1 MREGYDNN
9 EKLAEYVEATPQRA
23 RPIVSTVTITASDIK
38 DTADEFNA
46 ATSDITLTSR
56 FAIFDSGGCRLAGAG
71 DTEFVSADKSVSTSA
86 DITSLVPPTESPLG
100 VAVVELVD
108 DPQGTEIWGAKAFLD
123 PNTGSGK
130 EVTHWYC
137 VLYQFMGIDISG
149 PDEAWNLR
157 YLASDSVAAGSS
169 SGDVQ
174 FSFVTDGSIPVVGSP
189 PDITDRRIGSAAV
202 VPAGPSVVMVV
213 YALKGNGET
222 AANVAW
228 RCNSAASSATSGNN
242 VVYRYNLTALDT
254 AVEASNLRFTAEAAS
269 GVPDMALLGN
279 RAYTTATIEWID
291 TGNKFDLGQAPTS
304 GTDLE
309 LTLKAATPS
318 DTSITAQIYND
329 ANTTWYNF
337 VDADIIGED
346 RSGEDGTD
354 LSAMTRQQSYQVKV
368 TLTTSA
374 DTNHTP
380 RLYSVGLQELET
392 EVVDGL
398 VEVQS
403 ASWAIDPITAQSE
416 IPTASLLLHR
426 DGEKDYRS
434 WADDIFATKQLN
446 ELLFRIHVGHP
457 DLAKRW
463 WLHID
468 DFLVADY
475 EPSESGIFVQLVS
488 VLQYALVS
496 IPPKASGTRAPK
508 EYENATLKSVYDDII
523 ATQAAVQ
530 ARYRGQGIEETDTA
544 YNVTKTISVETQ
556 AIDVLREL
564 NFINGSAT
572 ISSQGKIVSRKI
584 FDNEQDPPQTASTL
598 VSDHAA
604 FPYDEVT
611 VLSTDTGFDRRIT
624 SFDVPYGWDGS
635 GYTAQQEAKPSQTV
649 LDRLGPIAT
658 AQANQLDDGVA
669 RWLRTSAQA
678 DKIGDRM
685 IANFVNGMS
694 QIHFE
699 SHTAKPYLEPG
710 DVVAIES
717 DIYVGIDP
725 RTGTARRGRGW
736 SKGVV
741 TQCHDIM
748 GHEFTVWVTS
758 WYDLIATIT
767 AFAWNDGIAPG
778 GAAHSFKDEFVGG
791 FSEASAMLW
800 EKTTSDLSGLPDR
813 TLAGTD
819 KLVFYS
825 PSGSGTYS
833 DIVSGVPLSAFLND
847 SGFTAG
853 AFSTAG
859 NGLTSP
865 STGTVAIDVAG
876 TDNYIQQ
883 GTDLQGTAIATG
895 DRIAYVD
902 VGDNGVKYGNVSDL
916 PFTNNSGDITAVTAG
931 LALTGGGTSG
941 SVTLALDHLGFE
953 DLTDPN
959 ADRIAFWD
967 DSASKFEWL
976 TVGSGMSISGTTITA
991 TGTTTTAGTGLT
1003 LSGSEFSVKY
1013 ASGSNLIDGAASG
1026 TAATADLVLF
1036 YDNDDNV
1043 VKKDSLAN
1051 ILDLA
1056 AGDITGVTAGTGLS
1070 GGGTSGSVTLNVEAS
1085 QTQITSV
1092 GALNAGSITSGFGN
1106 IDVGSSNIDGGT
1118 ITADTALVG
1127 TLSTAAQGNITS
1139 VGTLTAINTSG
1150 DLDVDGTANLDV
1162 VDIDGAVDMA
1172 STLTIGSTTTIAG
1185 RLGIGTTSPSSY
1197 YTTNLV
1203 IANTSS
1209 GASSGMTLANADNGQ
1224 GRIDFA
1230 DGTSGAAQYRG
1241 TISYS
1246 HDSTPAD
1253 GYMRFVAGGNEAL
1266 RLGSNY
1272 ILMAGLPTSDP
1283 GVNNSLWNDSG
1294 TLKIS

>member
-1 MREGYDNN
+1 MRTGYSK
-9 EKLAEYVEATPQRA
+9 ELREYVEATPQRA
-23 RPIVSTVTITASDIK
+23 RPIIETVVTAASDIR
-38 DTADEFNA
+38 DTYTEFLAAD
-46 ATSDITLTSR
+46 ATTGFQLYTT
-56 FAIFDSGGCRLAGAG
+56 GGIRLAGGGTDSMTTNTTRASG
-71 DTEFVSADKSVSTSA
+71 A
-86 DITSLVPPTESPLG
+86 DITSLPQFGASSLG
-100 VAVVELVD
+100 AAVVEWST
-108 DPQGTEIWGAKAFLD
+108 GTVNAETQIFSGTAYLD
-123 PNTGSGK
+123 PNVSGAGGARQVD
-130 EVTHWYC
+130 EFYSA
-137 VLYQFMGIDISG
+137 LYRLESIT
-149 PDEAWNLR
+149 DEGGDQIWNLR
-157 YLASDSVAAGSS
+157 WIGQDSVTVSS
-169 SGDVQ
+169 DTAGDVT
-174 FSFVTDGSIPVVGSP
+174 FTYASNDSVPEIGGRP
-189 PDITDRRIGSAAV
+189 PIIERGETIGDVA
-202 VPAGPSVVMVV
+202 PKTVMLI
-213 YALKGNGET
+213 YALKDTGEVASNAAWECDNNNSSVVNNGHT
-222 AANVAW
+222 IK
-228 RCNSAASSATSGNN
+228 
-242 VVYRYNLTALDT
+242 RYNLTRYDT
-254 AVEASNLRFTAEAAS
+254 AEGLSSGKYTASNVV
-269 GVPDMALLGN
+269 GVPAMAL
-279 RAYTTATIEWID
+279 RANTSYSNATMEWTG
-291 TGNKFDLGQAPTS
+291 TGNDLDLGSTPAS
-304 GTDLE
+304 DTDLE
-309 LTLKAATPS
+309 LVLQGNTPS
-318 DTSITAQIYND
+318 DTSIVASISPNNGTN
-329 ANTTWYNF
+329 WYTF
-337 VDADIIGED
+337 VDGDVIGVD
-346 RSGEDGTD
+346 KSGDGGTD
-354 LSAMTRQQSYQVKV
+354 LSAVARQQQYDLRVV
-368 TLTTSA
+368 LNTST
-374 DTNHTP
+374 DTSHTP
-380 RLYSVGLQELET
+380 QLYRIGVREITHEI
-392 EVVDGL
+392 VDGL
-398 VEVQS
+398 VEIDG
-403 ASWAIDPITAQSE
+403 AGWAIDPMSCQGE
-416 IPTASLLLHR
+416 IPTLDCRLYR

-434 WADDIFATKQLN
+434 WAESLFADYHLN
-446 ELLFRIHVGHP
+446 ELLFRVWIGDP
-457 DLAKRW
+457 DLARRY

-468 DFLVADY
+468 DFLVGDY
-475 EPSESGIFVQLVS
+475 TPSTNGISVRLVS
-488 VLQYALVS
+488 PLQYALAS
-496 IPPKASGTRAPK
+496 IPPKDTSGNRNPIS
-508 EYENATLKSVYDDII
+508 YDGSNLKAVYDDIL
-523 ATQAAVQ
+523 TSQASVQ
-530 ARYRGQGIEETDTA
+530 ARYLGNGITNTSQT
-544 YNVTKTISVETQ
+544 VTKTINAETQ
-556 AIDVLREL
+556 ALDVLRQ
-564 NFINGSAT
+564 ICYIDGSAL
-572 ISSQGKIVSRKI
+572 ISSQGVFTVVQGLFTDKAPVAE
-584 FDNEQDPPQTASTL
+584 FLYEEVEVLGVAS
-598 VSDHAA
+598 
-604 FPYDEVT
+604 
-611 VLSTDTGFDRRIT
+611 GFDRRVT
-624 SFDVPYGWDGS
+624 SFSVPYNWDGD
-635 GYTAQQEAKPSQTV
+635 GYTGERESLPSQTAI
-649 LDRLGPIAT
+649 DNLGPT
-658 AQANQLDDGVA
+658 AFGQDHALDDGTA
-669 RWLRTSAQA
+669 RWLENSTIA
-678 DKIGDRM
+678 DTLGKRM
-685 IANFVNGMS
+685 VEFFLQGPT
-694 QIHFE
+694 QIRFR
-699 SHTAKPYLEPG
+699 SDTPYPHLEPG
-710 DVVAIES
+710 DVVSLEQDVWVSRNPSSGDA
-717 DIYVGIDP
+717 VQ
-725 RTGTARRGRGW
+725 GRGW
-736 SKGVV
+736 SHCTV
-741 TQCHDIM
+741 TQCHDVM
-748 GHEFTVWVTS
+748 GREFTVWLNGAFKPIPTAGTVTRGK
-758 WYDLIATIT
+758 LGPK
-767 AFAWNDGIAPG
+767 AWQNNFYRQGE
-778 GAAHSFKDEFVGG
+778 AAVE
-791 FSEASAMLW
+791 
-800 EKTTSDLSGLPDR
+800 TTSALWSRGVGDLSGLADR

-833 DIVSGVPLSAFLND
+833 DIVSGVPLSVFNND

-853 AFSTAG
+853 AFATAG
-859 NGLTSP
+859 DGLTSP

-941 SVTLALDHLGFE
+941 SVTLAVDHLGFE
-953 DLTDPN
+953 DLEDPN

-991 TGTTTTAGTGLT
+991 TGTTNTAGTGLT

-1070 GGGTSGSVTLNVEAS
+1070 GGGTSGTVTLNVEAS

-1209 GASSGMTLANADNGQ
+1209 GASSGMTLANANNGQ

-1246 HDSTPAD
+1246 HDATPAD

-1272 ILMAGLPTSDP
+1272 ILMAGIPTSDP
-1283 GVNNSLWNDSG
+1283 GVANSVWNSSG
-1294 TLKIS
+1294 TLKISAG

>member
-1 MREGYDNN
+1 MRVGYEGN

-46 ATSDITLTSR
+46 ATSDITLTNR
-56 FAIFDSGGCRLAGAG
+56 FTIFDSGGCRLAGAG

-149 PDEAWNLR
+149 PEEAWNLR

-279 RAYTTATIEWID
+279 RAYTTATIQWVD
-291 TGNKFDLGQAPTS
+291 TGNKLNLGQAPTS

-368 TLTTSA
+368 TLTTST

-380 RLYSVGLQELET
+380 RLYAVGLQEIET

-434 WADDIFATKQLN
+434 WADDLFATKQLN

-468 DFLVADY
+468 DFIVGDY
-475 EPSESGIFVQLVS
+475 EPSESGILVQLVS

-508 EYENATLKSVYDDII
+508 EYSNATLKSVYDDII

-530 ARYRGQGIEETDTA
+530 ARFRGPGIEETNTD

-572 ISSQGKIVSRKI
+572 ISSQGKIKAVQI
-584 FDNEQDPPQTASTL
+584 FDNTQDPPQTLSAPET
-598 VSDHAA
+598 DHAA

-624 SFDVPYGWDGS
+624 SFDVPYGWDGN
-635 GYTAQQEAKPSQTV
+635 GYTAEQEAKPSQTV
-649 LDRLGPIAT
+649 LDRLGPIAN

-669 RWLRTSAQA
+669 RWLRTAA
-678 DKIGDRM
+678 HANKIGDRM
-685 IANFVNGMS
+685 IANFVNGLS
-694 QIHFE
+694 QIHFQ
-699 SHTAKPYLEPG
+699 SHTAKPWLEPG

-725 RTGTARRGRGW
+725 RSGTALRGRGW

-741 TQCHDIM
+741 TQCHDII

-758 WYDLIATIT
+758 WYNVIASKT
-767 AFAWNDGIAPG
+767 AFSWDAGMTPG
-778 GAAHSFKDEFVGG
+778 GK
-791 FSEASAMLW
+791 MLW
-800 EKTTSDLSGLPDR
+800 EFENGFGEATAALWKAEQGTQATTIS
-813 TLAGTD
+813 
-819 KLVFYS
+819 
-825 PSGSGTYS
+825 
-833 DIVSGVPLSAFLND
+833 
-847 SGFTAG
+847 AG
-853 AFSTAG
+853 AG
-859 NGLTSP
+859 
-865 STGTVAIDVAG
+865 
-876 TDNYIQQ
+876 
-883 GTDLQGTAIATG
+883 
-895 DRIAYVD
+895 
-902 VGDNGVKYGNVSDL
+902 
-916 PFTNNSGDITAVTAG
+916 
-931 LALTGGGTSG
+931 LTGGG
-941 SVTLALDHLGFE
+941 
-953 DLTDPN
+953 N
-959 ADRIAFWD
+959 
-967 DSASKFEWL
+967 
-976 TVGSGMSISGTTITA
+976 
-991 TGTTTTAGTGLT
+991 
-1003 LSGSEFSVKY
+1003 LS
-1013 ASGSNLIDGAASG
+1013 
-1026 TAATADLVLF
+1026 
-1036 YDNDDNV
+1036 
-1043 VKKDSLAN
+1043 
-1051 ILDLA
+1051 
-1056 AGDITGVTAGTGLS
+1056 
-1070 GGGTSGSVTLNVEAS
+1070 
-1085 QTQITSV
+1085 
-1092 GALNAGSITSGFGN
+1092 
-1106 IDVGSSNIDGGT
+1106 
-1118 ITADTALVG
+1118 
-1127 TLSTAAQGNITS
+1127 
-1139 VGTLTAINTSG
+1139 
-1150 DLDVDGTANLDV
+1150 
-1162 VDIDGAVDMA
+1162 
-1172 STLTIGSTTTIAG
+1172 
-1185 RLGIGTTSPSSY
+1185 
-1197 YTTNLV
+1197 
-1203 IANTSS
+1203 
-1209 GASSGMTLANADNGQ
+1209 
-1224 GRIDFA
+1224 
-1230 DGTSGAAQYRG
+1230 
-1241 TISYS
+1241 
-1246 HDSTPAD
+1246 
-1253 GYMRFVAGGNEAL
+1253 
-1266 RLGSNY
+1266 
-1272 ILMAGLPTSDP
+1272 
-1283 GVNNSLWNDSG
+1283 
-1294 TLKIS
+1294 

>member
-149 PDEAWNLR
+149 PEEAWNLR

-291 TGNKFDLGQAPTS
+291 TGNKFNLGQAPTS

-649 LDRLGPIAT
+649 LARL
-658 AQANQLDDGVA
+658 
-669 RWLRTSAQA
+669 
-678 DKIGDRM
+678 
-685 IANFVNGMS
+685 
-694 QIHFE
+694 
-699 SHTAKPYLEPG
+699 
-710 DVVAIES
+710 
-717 DIYVGIDP
+717 
-725 RTGTARRGRGW
+725 
-736 SKGVV
+736 
-741 TQCHDIM
+741 
-748 GHEFTVWVTS
+748 
-758 WYDLIATIT
+758 
-767 AFAWNDGIAPG
+767 
-778 GAAHSFKDEFVGG
+778 
-791 FSEASAMLW
+791 
-800 EKTTSDLSGLPDR
+800 
-813 TLAGTD
+813 
-819 KLVFYS
+819 
-825 PSGSGTYS
+825 
-833 DIVSGVPLSAFLND
+833 
-847 SGFTAG
+847 
-853 AFSTAG
+853 
-859 NGLTSP
+859 
-865 STGTVAIDVAG
+865 
-876 TDNYIQQ
+876 
-883 GTDLQGTAIATG
+883 
-895 DRIAYVD
+895 
-902 VGDNGVKYGNVSDL
+902 
-916 PFTNNSGDITAVTAG
+916 
-931 LALTGGGTSG
+931 
-941 SVTLALDHLGFE
+941 
-953 DLTDPN
+953 
-959 ADRIAFWD
+959 
-967 DSASKFEWL
+967 
-976 TVGSGMSISGTTITA
+976 
-991 TGTTTTAGTGLT
+991 
-1003 LSGSEFSVKY
+1003 
-1013 ASGSNLIDGAASG
+1013 
-1026 TAATADLVLF
+1026 
-1036 YDNDDNV
+1036 
-1043 VKKDSLAN
+1043 
-1051 ILDLA
+1051 
-1056 AGDITGVTAGTGLS
+1056 
-1070 GGGTSGSVTLNVEAS
+1070 
-1085 QTQITSV
+1085 
-1092 GALNAGSITSGFGN
+1092 
-1106 IDVGSSNIDGGT
+1106 
-1118 ITADTALVG
+1118 
-1127 TLSTAAQGNITS
+1127 
-1139 VGTLTAINTSG
+1139 
-1150 DLDVDGTANLDV
+1150 
-1162 VDIDGAVDMA
+1162 
-1172 STLTIGSTTTIAG
+1172 
-1185 RLGIGTTSPSSY
+1185 
-1197 YTTNLV
+1197 
-1203 IANTSS
+1203 
-1209 GASSGMTLANADNGQ
+1209 
-1224 GRIDFA
+1224 
-1230 DGTSGAAQYRG
+1230 
-1241 TISYS
+1241 
-1246 HDSTPAD
+1246 
-1253 GYMRFVAGGNEAL
+1253 
-1266 RLGSNY
+1266 
-1272 ILMAGLPTSDP
+1272 
-1283 GVNNSLWNDSG
+1283 
-1294 TLKIS
+1294 